1 MIHQMTAYLET
12 ELRQAK
18 TTLDNGCCAH
28 NSVVEEA
35 IAKANVNT
43 LTKVL
48 EKAKSIQLPF

>member
-18 TTLDNGCCAH
+18 TTLDNGCFEH

-35 IAKANVNT
+35 VAKANVDT